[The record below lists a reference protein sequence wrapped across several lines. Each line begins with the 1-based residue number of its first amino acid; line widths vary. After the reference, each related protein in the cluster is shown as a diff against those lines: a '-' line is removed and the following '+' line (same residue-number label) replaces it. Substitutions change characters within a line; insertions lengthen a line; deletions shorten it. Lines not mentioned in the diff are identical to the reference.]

1 MRDQKIQKL
10 LSDGI
15 DIPELKQILKNGFL
29 IEDIKIKYDSIY
41 LESIEVEKTRFNEL
55 KQANEA
61 YTDTIQTL
69 KENAPSFEYYKA
81 EYIENIDAKIEEK
94 LNSFD
99 EYKAILKEQAV
110 RALDITE
117 ISKGLRFYTNT
128 ESIGDIRDAIDEG
141 NELNLLDTHEIEW
154 KTADGIKW
162 VTFADLK
169 EARKTRLENKAKL
182 VGVE

>member
-15 DIPELKQILKNGFL
+15 DIPELKQIIKNGFL
-29 IEDIKIKYDSIY
+29 IEDIKIKYESVY

-55 KQANEA
+55 TQENEN

-69 KENAPSFEYYKA
+69 KENAPSFEDYKA
-81 EYIENIDAKIEEK
+81 EYLENIDTKIEEK

-99 EYKAILKEQAV
+99 EYKAILKEQAI

-117 ISKGLRFYTNT
+117 ISNGLRFYTNT

-141 NELNLLDTHEIEW
+141 NELNLLDTHEVEW

-182 VGVE
+182 VGAE